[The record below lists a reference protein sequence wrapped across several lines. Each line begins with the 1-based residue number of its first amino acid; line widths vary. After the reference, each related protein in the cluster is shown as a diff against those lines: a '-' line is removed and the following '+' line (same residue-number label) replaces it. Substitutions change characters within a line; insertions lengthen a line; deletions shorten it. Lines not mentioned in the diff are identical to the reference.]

1 MKTISIIF
9 NQQKD
14 WNLDLGSDLTAVY
27 FGLTG
32 CVAMHVTERLQTI
45 LCVCIQLLSITC
57 SLFLP
62 SNALLNVF

>member
-14 WNLDLGSDLTAVY
+14 WNIDLGSDLTAAY

-32 CVAMHVTERLQTI
+32 CVAMHVTERLYIQFF
-45 LCVCIQLLSITC
+45 VYVFNYFQLLVVC
-57 SLFLP
+57 FYP
-62 SNALLNVF
+62 VMPY